1 MPVIRYTCT
10 ACGLVTRVEEGQNH
24 IACACGA
31 EYVSE
36 PEAPPPDP
44 APEPA

>member
-10 ACGLVTRVEEGQNH
+10 ACGLVTRVEEGQDH

-31 EYVSE
+31 SYQVE
-36 PEAPPPDP
+36 P
-44 APEPA
+44 APIDQPAETEPA